1 MIFQRLSPDHLV
13 IGGHRQTRDAEDGVD
28 FFFFERLASL
38 IRVSSHRRRDANRLQ
53 QKAEQ

>member
-53 QKAEQ
+53 QKTEQ